1 MIAELLAIYG
11 VKKLKYLKPYIS
23 EVVKLLNDKKDI
35 AIKNEGT
42 NIIKEAYKWLG
53 KDVVSPMLGELKENI
68 KKEIDAFW
76 ESYDQAIVMKA
87 PKGEEEADSG
97 DGKKKK
103 KVDAYDLS

>member
-11 VKKLKYLKPYIS
+11 VKKMKYLKPYIP

-35 AIKNEGT
+35 AIKTEGS

-53 KDVVSPMLGELKENI
+53 KDVISPMLGELKENI

-76 ESYDQAIVMKA
+76 ESYDQTIAMKA
-87 PKGEEEADSG
+87 PKGEEEAESG